1 MEKLLT
7 HAYEKNCFFFS
18 ILISSGDKFGLHD
31 GLCKTDDG
39 CVPTSIHAIFRLKFT
54 NMETAML
61 SVTSATEQSPS
72 IILLKD
78 LVLNGVGWK
87 GEGGGRPKLSGVCVR
102 VHKFL

>member
-1 MEKLLT
+1 MRIT
-7 HAYEKNCFFFS
+7 VFS

-39 CVPTSIHAIFRLKFT
+39 RVPTRIHAIFRLKFT

-78 LVLNGVGWK
+78 LVLKEVGWE
-87 GEGGGRPKLSGVCVR
+87 GEEGRGGGGGGGEGRPKLPGVCVR
-102 VHKFL
+102 VRKFL